1 MDYLIGLLKIRVRR
15 GTNLVVRDT
24 VSSDPYV
31 DAKRSF
37 YFHAPRYPNSQPT
50 PGQHVALGG
59 SVALLFFFNED
70 IISHGIKM
78 KTRVVKKNC
87 NPVWNEEL
95 TLSIK
100 DPNVPIILTVY
111 DKDTFSDDDKMG
123 DAEIDIKPY
132 IECMKMGLENLP
144 TGTKVDRVQPNR
156 TNCLSDESCIIWD
169 SGKMFQDMSLRLR
182 NVDRG
187 EVEIQ
192 IQWIDLP
199 AVLAIEYMHRN
210 CMVHVSDSVRYVSG
224 IGRYGGE
231 FHSHRYTG
239 QYPTQQS
246 NFPDLSAVYKGMA
259 RLSRAIR
266 FSKRKSSQGFTNAS
280 VGLADLVE
288 NGLRINGSHG
298 NAFYEK

>member
-15 GTNLVVRDT
+15 GINLVVRDT

-31 DAKRSF
+31 VITMGE
-37 YFHAPRYPNSQPT
+37 Q
-50 PGQHVALGG
+50 
-59 SVALLFFFNED
+59 
-70 IISHGIKM
+70 KM

-132 IECMKMGLENLP
+132 MECMKMGLENLP

-199 AVLAIEYMHRN
+199 GHK
-210 CMVHVSDSVRYVSG
+210 
-224 IGRYGGE
+224 
-231 FHSHRYTG
+231 RYT
-239 QYPTQQS
+239 
-246 NFPDLSAVYKGMA
+246 
-259 RLSRAIR
+259 
-266 FSKRKSSQGFTNAS
+266 
-280 VGLADLVE
+280 
-288 NGLRINGSHG
+288 
-298 NAFYEK
+298 

>member
-1 MDYLIGLLKIRVRR
+1 MELPL
-15 GTNLVVRDT
+15 
-24 VSSDPYV
+24 
-31 DAKRSF
+31 
-37 YFHAPRYPNSQPT
+37 NS
-50 PGQHVALGG
+50 L
-59 SVALLFFFNED
+59 
-70 IISHGIKM
+70 KM

-199 AVLAIEYMHRN
+199 GHK
-210 CMVHVSDSVRYVSG
+210 RY
-224 IGRYGGE
+224 
-231 FHSHRYTG
+231 
-239 QYPTQQS
+239 
-246 NFPDLSAVYKGMA
+246 A
-259 RLSRAIR
+259 
-266 FSKRKSSQGFTNAS
+266 
-280 VGLADLVE
+280 
-288 NGLRINGSHG
+288 
-298 NAFYEK
+298 